1 MLPTAASA
9 ETEDTQTE
17 DAMSS
22 HKFAVGQMVDFL
34 PGPGDA
40 NVPRG
45 KYRIQRLQP
54 SETRDPQY
62 RVKHAADGHERIVSE
77 SNLAARDGILG

>member
-1 MLPTAASA
+1 
-9 ETEDTQTE
+9 
-17 DAMSS
+17 MSQ

-34 PGPGDA
+34 PGPGGA

-45 KYRIQRLQP
+45 KYKVQRLMP

-62 RVKHAADGHERIVSE
+62 RVKHAEDGHERVVLE
-77 SNLAARDGILG
+77 SQLVARLGILG

>member
-9 ETEDTQTE
+9 EPQA
-17 DAMSS
+17 AMSI
-22 HKFAVGQMVDFL
+22 HKFAIGEVVDFV

-54 SETRDPQY
+54 SETRDKLY
-62 RVKHAADGHERIVSE
+62 RVKHAVDGHERVVSE
-77 SNLAARDGILG
+77 TSLAARDTRLG

>member
-1 MLPTAASA
+1 MLPSAASA
-9 ETEDTQTE
+9 ETQ
-17 DAMSS
+17 AVMSI
-22 HKFAVGQMVDFL
+22 HKFAVGQTVDFL

-54 SETRDPQY
+54 SETKDPQY
-62 RVKHAADGHERIVSE
+62 RVKHAVDGHERIVGE
-77 SNLAARDGILG
+77 SNLAARDTRFG

>member
-1 MLPTAASA
+1 
-9 ETEDTQTE
+9 
-17 DAMSS
+17 MSS
-22 HKFAVGQMVDFL
+22 HKFAIGQVVDFL

-62 RVKHAADGHERIVSE
+62 RVKHAVDGHERVVAE
-77 SNLAARDGILG
+77 SNLAARDTRFG

>member
-1 MLPTAASA
+1 
-9 ETEDTQTE
+9 
-17 DAMSS
+17 MSS

-45 KYRIQRLQP
+45 KYKVQRLMP
-54 SETRDPQY
+54 SETKDLQY
-62 RVKHAADGHERIVSE
+62 RVKHAVDGHERVVLE
-77 SNLAARDGILG
+77 SQLVARLGILG

>member
-1 MLPTAASA
+1 VLPTAASA
-9 ETEDTQTE
+9 TTQ
-17 DAMSS
+17 AGMSP

-34 PGPGDA
+34 PGPGDG

-54 SETRDPQY
+54 SETRDMQY
-62 RVKHAADGHERIVSE
+62 RVKHAVDGHERVVSE
-77 SNLAARDGILG
+77 SSLVARDTRLG

>member
-1 MLPTAASA
+1 
-9 ETEDTQTE
+9 
-17 DAMSS
+17 MSI

-45 KYRIQRLQP
+45 KYKIQRLQP

-62 RVKHAADGHERIVSE
+62 RVKNVVDGHERVVSE
-77 SNLAARDGILG
+77 SQLAARQDILG

>member
-1 MLPTAASA
+1 MLPLGSPVAASA
-9 ETEDTQTE
+9 ETD
-17 DAMSS
+17 DVMSI
-22 HKFAVGQMVDFL
+22 HKFAVGQTVDFV

-62 RVKHAADGHERIVSE
+62 RVKHAVDGHERVVAE
-77 SNLAARDGILG
+77 SQIAARDSRLG